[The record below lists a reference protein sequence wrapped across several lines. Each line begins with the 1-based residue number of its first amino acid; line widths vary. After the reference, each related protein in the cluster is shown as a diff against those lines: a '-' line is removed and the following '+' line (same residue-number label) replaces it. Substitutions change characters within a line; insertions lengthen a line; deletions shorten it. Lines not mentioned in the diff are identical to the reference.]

1 MDIKRLLQ
9 KNQIICQADA
19 AAGKDGIL
27 DQMAEA
33 LFLGNVITDKDEY
46 LKAVK
51 KRESDMSTQTNGG
64 IALPHACHH
73 CVKKLGLSIATIAD
87 DGIEFSDD
95 ADCNCKLL
103 FMIAIPA
110 DAPAAHIPLYAFLAD
125 FLTNSGQTDKLFNA
139 NSPDEIISLLTQ
151 WQEKTK
157 Q

>member
-9 KNQIICQADA
+9 KNQIICRADTTT
-19 AAGKDGIL
+19 GKDGIL
-27 DQMAEA
+27 EQLAEA
-33 LFLGNVITDKDEY
+33 LLQGNVISDKDEF

-64 IALPHACHH
+64 IALPHACNQ
-73 CVKKLGLSIATIAD
+73 CVRKLGLAIATIAD
-87 DGIEFSDD
+87 DGIEFSDE
-95 ADCNCKLL
+95 ADCKCKLL

-125 FLTNSGQTDKLFNA
+125 FLTNSGQMDELLKA
-139 NSPDEIISLLTQ
+139 SSPDDVISMFTQ

-157 Q
+157 